1 MLKVGIT
8 GGIGS
13 GKTTVC
19 KIFEQLG
26 ISVYYSDLRAKYLMS
41 ENQSVKQQILELFGE
56 LAYAEN
62 KLNTKYISKI
72 VFNDK
77 IMLNRLNAI
86 VHPAVYADA
95 EEWFKQ
101 HQNENY
107 VLYESA
113 LLLAN
118 NVKTNLVDKVI
129 LVIADEEIR
138 INRVMNRDHADRKSV
153 LERMN
158 NQLSQ
163 EKQIAL
169 ADYIVNNNQD
179 YSQIEHQVL
188 AIHNQLS
195 S

>member
-41 ENQSVKQQILELFGE
+41 ENLSVKQQILQLLGDE
-56 LAYAEN
+56 AYSN
-62 KLNTKYISKI
+62 SKLNTKYISKI

-118 NVKTNLVDKVI
+118 VKTNLVDKVI

-138 INRVMNRDHADRKSV
+138 INRVMNRDQADRKSV

-169 ADYIVNNNQD
+169 ADFIVNNNQD

>member
-19 KIFEQLG
+19 KIFELLG
-26 ISVYYSDLRAKYLMS
+26 ISVYYSDLRAKQLMT
-41 ENQSVKQQILELFGE
+41 ENQLVKQQILQLLGHE
-56 LAYAEN
+56 AYSNN

-77 IMLNRLNAI
+77 IMLNRLKAI

-95 EEWFKQ
+95 EDWFKQ

-113 LLLAN
+113 LLLVN
-118 NVKTNLVDKVI
+118 GKNNLVDKVI
-129 LVIADEEIR
+129 LVIADIES
-138 INRVMNRDHADRKSV
+138 RVQRVIDRDKSDRNSV
-153 LERMN
+153 LQRI
-158 NQLSQ
+158 QSQ
-163 EKQIAL
+163 SIQENLIPF
-169 ADYIVNNNQD
+169 ADFIVNNNQD
-179 YSQIEHQVL
+179 YSQIEFQVL
-188 AIHNQLS
+188 TIHNQLTN
-195 S
+195 

>member
-41 ENQSVKQQILELFGE
+41 ENLSVKQQILELFGE

-138 INRVMNRDHADRKSV
+138 INRVMNRDQADRKSV

-169 ADYIVNNNQD
+169 ADFIVNNNQD

>member
-19 KIFEQLG
+19 KIFELLG
-26 ISVYYSDLRAKYLMS
+26 ISVYYSDLRAKQLMT
-41 ENQSVKQQILELFGE
+41 ENQLVKQQILQLLGHE
-56 LAYAEN
+56 AYSNN

-95 EEWFKQ
+95 EDWFKQ

-118 NVKTNLVDKVI
+118 GKTNLVDKVI
-129 LVIADEEIR
+129 LVIADDEIR
-138 INRVMNRDHADRKSV
+138 INRVMNRDQADRKSV
-153 LERMN
+153 LERLN

-163 EKQIAL
+163 EKQL
-169 ADYIVNNNQD
+169 AFADFIVNNNQD
-179 YSQIEHQVL
+179 YSQIEFQVL
-188 AIHNQLS
+188 SIHNQLS

>member
-41 ENQSVKQQILELFGE
+41 ENLSVKQQILQLLGDE
-56 LAYAEN
+56 AYSN
-62 KLNTKYISKI
+62 SKLNTKYISKI

-118 NVKTNLVDKVI
+118 VKTNLVDKVI

-138 INRVMNRDHADRKSV
+138 INRVMNRDQADRKSV
-153 LERMN
+153 LERTN

-169 ADYIVNNNQD
+169 ADFIVNNNQD

>member
-26 ISVYYSDLRAKYLMS
+26 IYVYYSDLRAKQLMS
-41 ENQSVKQQILELFGE
+41 ENQSVIQQILQLLGHD
-56 LAYAEN
+56 AYSNN

-86 VHPAVYADA
+86 VHPAVYADT

-113 LLLAN
+113 LLLSN
-118 NVKTNLVDKVI
+118 GKNNLVDKVI

-138 INRVMNRDHADRKSV
+138 INRVIDRDKSDRNSV
-153 LERMN
+153 LQRI
-158 NQLSQ
+158 QSQ
-163 EKQIAL
+163 SIQENLIPF
-169 ADYIVNNNQD
+169 ADFIVNNNQD

-188 AIHNQLS
+188 SIHNQLTN
-195 S
+195 

>member
-26 ISVYYSDLRAKYLMS
+26 ISVYYSDLRAKDIMS

-56 LAYAEN
+56 LTYTEN

-95 EEWFKQ
+95 IDWFKQ

-118 NVKTNLVDKVI
+118 GKNNLVDKFI
-129 LVIADEEIR
+129 LVIADEEVR
-138 INRVMNRDHADRKSV
+138 ISRVMKRDQSDRKSV

-158 NQLSQ
+158 NQHSQ
-163 EKQIAL
+163 KSQMAY
-169 ADYIVNNNQD
+169 ADFIVNNNQD
-179 YSQIEHQVL
+179 YSHIEHQVL
-188 AIHNQLS
+188 AIHNQLIS
-195 S
+195 